1 MRSIQEAGHLMKQ
14 AEAGVNEGGI
24 EMGQSK
30 YFKIVTDSTADLPE
44 TYLSQNDIGCMK
56 MCYTVEENTY
66 GGNTGKELD
75 YKEFYAM
82 MRQGKMPTTSQI
94 NPEEFREYFTKYLG
108 ESKEILYL
116 AFSSGLSGTCNN
128 ARIAA
133 QELMEEN
140 PDVKITVIDSLCASM
155 GEGLFVHK
163 AVCLRKE
170 GKSLDETADWL
181 TEHVQNFVHV
191 FTVDD
196 LNHLYRGGR
205 VSKATAV
212 IGTIAAIKP
221 ILNVDEE
228 GHLIPISKTRGRRKS
243 LLCLVDYM
251 EKKMGQ
257 YRDQNDIVFIS
268 HGDALED
275 AEFVKEQIIS
285 RFGIQ
290 DFLISPIGPTVGAH
304 SGPGTIALFFL
315 GESR

>member
-1 MRSIQEAGHLMKQ
+1 MATNG
-14 AEAGVNEGGI
+14 N
-24 EMGQSK
+24 
-30 YFKIVTDSTADLPE
+30 FKIVTDSTADLPE
-44 TYLSQNDIGCMK
+44 EYLRQHEIGCMK
-56 MCYTVEENTY
+56 MCYTVGERTY
-66 GGNTGKELD
+66 GGNTGSDLD
-75 YKEFYAM
+75 YKEFYAL
-82 MRQGKMPTTSQI
+82 MRQGQMPTTSQI
-94 NPEEFREYFTKYLG
+94 NPEEFREYFTKYM
-108 ESKEILYL
+108 EENSQILYL

-140 PDVKITVIDSLCASM
+140 PDVRITVIDSLCASM

-163 AVCLRKE
+163 AVCMREE
-170 GKSLDETADWL
+170 GKSMEETAEWL
-181 TEHVQNFVHV
+181 SEHILNFVHV

-205 VSKATAV
+205 VSKAAAV

-221 ILNVDEE
+221 ILHVDDE
-228 GHLIPISKTRGRRKS
+228 GHLIPISKTRGRKKS

-251 EKKMGQ
+251 EEKIGQ
-257 YRDQNDIVFIS
+257 YRDRNDIVFIS

-275 AEFVKEQIIS
+275 AEFVKEEVSS

-290 DFLISPIGPTVGAH
+290 NFLISPIGPTVGAH

>member
-1 MRSIQEAGHLMKQ
+1 MATNG
-14 AEAGVNEGGI
+14 N
-24 EMGQSK
+24 
-30 YFKIVTDSTADLPE
+30 FKIVTDSTADLPE
-44 TYLSQNDIGCMK
+44 EYLRQHEIGCMK
-56 MCYTVEENTY
+56 MCYTVGERTY
-66 GGNTGKELD
+66 GGNTGSDLD
-75 YKEFYAM
+75 YKKFYAL
-82 MRQGKMPTTSQI
+82 MRQGQMPTTSQI
-94 NPEEFREYFTKYLG
+94 NPEEFREYFTKYM
-108 ESKEILYL
+108 EENSQILYL

-140 PDVKITVIDSLCASM
+140 PDVRITVIDSLCASM

-163 AVCLRKE
+163 AVCMREE
-170 GKSLDETADWL
+170 GKSMEETAEWL
-181 TEHVQNFVHV
+181 SEHILNFVHV

-205 VSKATAV
+205 VSKAAAV

-221 ILNVDEE
+221 ILHVDDE
-228 GHLIPISKTRGRRKS
+228 GHLIPISKTRGRKKS

-251 EKKMGQ
+251 EEKIGQ

-275 AEFVKEQIIS
+275 AEFVKEEVSS

-290 DFLISPIGPTVGAH
+290 NFLISPIGPTVGAH

>member
-1 MRSIQEAGHLMKQ
+1 MEKNG
-14 AEAGVNEGGI
+14 
-24 EMGQSK
+24 

-44 TYLSQNDIGCMK
+44 EYLRQHDIGCMK
-56 MCYTVEENTY
+56 MCYTLGEQTY
-66 GGNTGKELD
+66 GGNTGKDLD
-75 YKEFYAM
+75 YKEFYAL
-82 MRQGKMPTTSQI
+82 MRQGQMPTTSQI
-94 NPEEFREYFTKYLG
+94 NPEEFREYFTEYL
-108 ESKEILYL
+108 KENSQILYL

-140 PDVKITVIDSLCASM
+140 PDIRITVIDSLCASM

-163 AVCLRKE
+163 AVCLREE
-170 GKSLDETADWL
+170 GKSMEETAEWL
-181 TEHVQNFVHV
+181 SEHVLNFVHV

-205 VSKATAV
+205 VSRATAV

-221 ILNVDEE
+221 ILHVDDE
-228 GHLIPISKTRGRRKS
+228 GHLIPLNKTRGRKKS

-251 EKKMGQ
+251 EKKIGQ
-257 YRDQNDIVFIS
+257 YRDRNDIVFIS
-268 HGDALED
+268 HGDAAED
-275 AEFVKEQIIS
+275 AEFVKEEVAS

-290 DFLISPIGPTVGAH
+290 NFLISPIGPTVGTH